1 MGLQRY
7 KEKRNFQATPE
18 PEGKAERR
26 PKRALMFVI
35 QKHDATRLHYD
46 FRLELESVLKSWAVP
61 KGIPTTKGDKRLA
74 MHVEDHPFDYG
85 DFEGVIPEGNYG
97 AGSVMVWDTG
107 AWEPLDENASKALQE
122 GKLKFV
128 LHGKKLQGEWA
139 LVRMRGRSQQSGKDE
154 WLLIKTGEDAKS
166 ISAKRDDESVLSKR
180 TMAQIAGQRTRT
192 WQSNRASASASKPT
206 FKERIARAVQKR
218 AAATSPA
225 RARAKPVK
233 SARKRRPRAAS
244 KPHAAL
250 SAALD
255 R

>member
-1 MGLQRY
+1 M
-7 KEKRNFQATPE
+7 
-18 PEGKAERR
+18 
-26 PKRALMFVI
+26 
-35 QKHDATRLHYD
+35 
-46 FRLELESVLKSWAVP
+46 
-61 KGIPTTKGDKRLA
+61 
-74 MHVEDHPFDYG
+74 
-85 DFEGVIPEGNYG
+85 
-97 AGSVMVWDTG
+97 
-107 AWEPLDENASKALQE
+107 
-122 GKLKFV
+122 KFV
-128 LHGKKLQGEWA
+128 C
-139 LVRMRGRSQQSGKDE
+139 GRSRPDSTCSYVLNSVSVTPGWVAKTVGGKDE

-218 AAATSPA
+218 AAATPPS

-233 SARKRRPRAAS
+233 SARRRRPRAAS

-250 SAALD
+250 SVAVD